1 MLVTAFEPSGDDH
14 ASVLIAE
21 LRRRHPSLPIFAWG
35 GPKMAA
41 AGATLVEETTKDA
54 VMGVPGPQK
63 VIDHLRINRRIDDW
77 LDRNQVAVHVP
88 VDSPDANFS
97 IAAMTKGRGARVA
110 HLVAPQ
116 VWAWRQHRIK
126 KLRRLTDM
134 VMCVLPFEEAW
145 FRNRGVP
152 ATFVGHPLFERP
164 LDYERLDAV
173 TSSWPLGSPKIALM
187 PGSRPGEIAKCF
199 PLIVDAFRR
208 IKGDLPS
215 AIGVIPVTHAA
226 VQERLRA
233 IAGERGGW
241 IDGMHVVVGNTDAAI
256 RWCDCAL
263 VASGTV
269 TLQIAK
275 QLKPMVTFY
284 RFGKHLKV
292 PYALLGGRVFKTRF
306 FTLPNLI
313 ANGRAVT
320 ELVPYFN
327 SDGNELAVGIY
338 RLLRQPGCADAQRAA
353 LAGVVAQFE
362 GRRTGPLTAD
372 IVEQLAGLS

>member
-1 MLVTAFEPSGDDH
+1 MPSATLSAQPAAAAVPRRVAPGGILVTAFEPSGDDH
-14 ASVLIAE
+14 AAVLIAE
-21 LRRRHPSLPIFAWG
+21 LRRRRPWLPIYAWG

-41 AGATLVEETTKDA
+41 AGATVVEQTTRDA
-54 VMGVPGPQK
+54 VMGVPGAQK
-63 VIDHLRINRRIDDW
+63 IIEHLRINRRIDDW
-77 LDRNQVAVHVP
+77 LDRNPIAVHVP

-164 LDYERLDAV
+164 LDFAALDAV
-173 TSSWPLGSPKIALM
+173 TTTWPAGSPRIALM
-187 PGSRPGEIAKCF
+187 PGSRPGEITKCF

-208 IKGDLPS
+208 IKGDLPG
-215 AIGVIPVTHAA
+215 AIGVVPVTHSA
-226 VQERLRA
+226 VQERLRTLA
-233 IAGERGGW
+233 NERGGW
-241 IDGMHVVVGNTDAAI
+241 VDGMHVVVGNTDAVI

-284 RFGKHLKV
+284 R
-292 PYALLGGRVFKTRF
+292 
-306 FTLPNLI
+306 
-313 ANGRAVT
+313 
-320 ELVPYFN
+320 
-327 SDGNELAVGIY
+327 
-338 RLLRQPGCADAQRAA
+338 
-353 LAGVVAQFE
+353 
-362 GRRTGPLTAD
+362 
-372 IVEQLAGLS
+372 